1 MKIFFVLLL
10 FFSLDL
16 FAQKP
21 AGTLPVEL
29 VYFKGYFADG
39 KVVLFWG
46 TATEVNNYGFEVER
60 KMPQTAWTNVGFV
73 LGSGNSNSPKSYFF
87 EDSTDL
93 QTSTYFYRLKQI
105 DNDGQ
110 SKYSDTDTIS
120 VITKLE
126 DEVNSLSLF
135 SLEQNFPNPFNP
147 TTVISWQLAVGSYV
161 TLKVYD
167 VLGNEIATLV
177 NEEQSPGRYSIKF
190 DATNN
195 RQLTTNSLPS
205 GVSTKGGYAS
215 GVYFYQLRAGKFVET
230 KKFILTK

>member
-29 VYFKGYFADG
+29 VYFNGYFTDG

-60 KMPQTAWTNVGFV
+60 SMPQTPWTNVGFV

-93 QTSTYFYRLKQI
+93 QTSIYFYRLKQI

-126 DEVNSLSLF
+126 NEVNSLSLF

-147 TTVISWQLAVGSYV
+147 ATVISWRLAVGSLV
-161 TLKVYD
+161 TLRVFD
-167 VLGNEIATLV
+167 VLGKEVATLV
-177 NEEQSPGRYSIKF
+177 NEEQ
-190 DATNN
+190 DAGVHNYELVIRN
-195 RQLTTNSLPS
+195 YDLP
-205 GVSTKGGYAS
+205 S
-215 GVYFYQLRAGKFVET
+215 GVYFYQLRSGKFVET
-230 KKFILTK
+230 KKFVFLK

>member
-1 MKIFFVLLL
+1 MKSFILFLLL
-10 FFSLDL
+10 ISSQLYS
-16 FAQKP
+16 QKP
-21 AGTLPVEL
+21 ENTLPVEL
-29 VYFKGYFADG
+29 VYFEGYFADG

-60 KMPQTAWTNVGFV
+60 RMPQTVWTNVGFV

-93 QTSTYFYRLKQI
+93 QTSTYYYRLKQI

-126 DEVNSLSLF
+126 NEANSLSVF

-147 TTVISWQLAVGSYV
+147 STRIQYSVVSSQHLS
-161 TLKVYD
+161 LKVFD
-167 VLGNEIATLV
+167 IIGNEIAILA
-177 NEEQSPGRYSIKF
+177 NEEQSIGNYTVIF

-195 RQLTTNSLPS
+195 LQLTTNPLP
-205 GVSTKGGYAS
+205 S
-215 GVYFYQLRAGKFVET
+215 GVYFYQLRAGNFVQT
-230 KKFILTK
+230 KKMILLK